1 MKSTELEAGGERSYA
16 LVFDAGDKVV
26 AELDRFAAEHSL
38 TASHFTGL
46 GAFSDVVLGFFS
58 IEERQYERIPI
69 DEQVEVVSLVGD
81 VTSEASGPKVHAHVV
96 VAKRDGTAHGGHLL
110 RAHVRP
116 TLEVVVTESPSHLHR
131 ETDAATGLALIK
143 LERRR

>member
-46 GAFSDVVLGFFS
+46 GAFSDVVLGFFPS
-58 IEERQYERIPI
+58 RNG
-69 DEQVEVVSLVGD
+69 S
-81 VTSEASGPKVHAHVV
+81 TSAS
-96 VAKRDGTAHGGHLL
+96 RSTS
-110 RAHVRP
+110 R
-116 TLEVVVTESPSHLHR
+116 
-131 ETDAATGLALIK
+131 
-143 LERRR
+143 

>member
-16 LVFDAGDKVV
+16 LVFDAGDEVV

-58 IEERQYERIPI
+58 IEADRHDTLGHCLVNHCVNDIHLEGARPLYVLDYVAFGKLVPSV
-69 DEQVEVVSLVGD
+69 VEALV
-81 VTSEASGPKVHAHVV
+81 
-96 VAKRDGTAHGGHLL
+96 RNRRGG
-110 RAHVRP
+110 
-116 TLEVVVTESPSHLHR
+116 
-131 ETDAATGLALIK
+131 
-143 LERRR
+143 

>member
-1 MKSTELEAGGERSYA
+1 MKSTRLESEAEKTYV
-16 LVFDAGDKVV
+16 LVFDSGDEVM
-26 AELDRFAAEHSL
+26 AQFEQFAKQQRL
-38 TASHFTGL
+38 GASHFTGL
-46 GAFSDVVLGFFS
+46 GAFSDAVLGFFDFDKKD
-58 IEERQYERIPI
+58 YERIPI